1 MYQKKK
7 KKTITDTKLIK
18 PIIETNKINKKQRK
32 MDLRLMICYTL
43 IQVLNV
49 NILLLTLISSL
60 AFNTEEFT

>member
-1 MYQKKK
+1 MYQKK

-49 NILLLTLISSL
+49 NIILLTLISSL

>member
-1 MYQKKK
+1 MYQKK

-49 NILLLTLISSL
+49 NTLLLTLISSL